1 MTDATPLE
9 LFEGVRPYGLDFDD
23 YVAMIGAGVFGDAN
37 VELVDGELIELAPS
51 QTRHSRVL
59 SHVHIALG
67 IALQGK
73 GFELYIDAIAKI
85 GPKSGRAPDISVVD
99 RDIGDRTMLLPEDI
113 LLAIE
118 ISDSTLSEDLG
129 RKCKNYAAADIRH
142 YWVVD
147 VEGEQ
152 VHCFSDPARAD
163 YRTVVVTAFSE
174 ALALPGCDASIVV
187 AG

>member
-9 LFEGVRPYGLDFDD
+9 LFEGVRPHLIEFDD
-23 YVAMIGAGVFGDAN
+23 YVAMIGAGVFGGAN

-51 QTRHSRVL
+51 QTRHSRMLGRVF
-59 SHVHIALG
+59 ALLH
-67 IALQGK
+67 APYQTL
-73 GFELYIDAIAKI
+73 GFELYIDAIVKI

-99 RDIGDRTMLLPEDI
+99 RDIGDRTTLRPEDI

-129 RKCKNYAAADIRH
+129 RKRKNYAKAGIRH

-147 VEGEQ
+147 VEGRR
-152 VHCFSDPARAD
+152 VHQFTGAKNSDYAEVTVSEFAD
-163 YRTVVVTAFSE
+163 AIPLPSSDKTVVIE
-174 ALALPGCDASIVV
+174 
-187 AG
+187 

>member
-9 LFEGVRPYGLDFDD
+9 LFEGVRPHLIEFDD

-51 QTRHSRVL
+51 QTRHSRIL
-59 SHVHIALG
+59 SRVHIALG
-67 IALQGK
+67 IALQGQ

-99 RDIGDRTMLLPEDI
+99 RDIGDRTTLLPEDI

-129 RKCKNYAAADIRH
+129 RKRANYATAGIRH

-147 VEGEQ
+147 VEGER
-152 VHCFSDPARAD
+152 VHQFSAPTDGD
-163 YRTVVVTAFSE
+163 YATVLVSGFGDAI
-174 ALALPGCDASIVV
+174 ALPGCNATIVV
-187 AG
+187 GS

>member
-1 MTDATPLE
+1 MIDATPLE
-9 LFEGVRPYGLDFDD
+9 LFEGVRPHLIEFDD

-51 QTRHSRVL
+51 QTRHSRIL
-59 SHVHIALG
+59 SRVHIALG

-73 GFELYIDAIAKI
+73 GVELYIDAIAKI

-99 RDIGDRTMLLPEDI
+99 RDIGDRTTLRPEDI
-113 LLAIE
+113 LLAVE

-129 RKCKNYAAADIRH
+129 RKRKNYAGAGIRH

-147 VEGEQ
+147 VEGCR
-152 VHCFSDPARAD
+152 VHQFTGAKDGD
-163 YRTVVVTAFSE
+163 YAAVTVGEFGQAIP
-174 ALALPGCDASIVV
+174 LPVIGGTIVIK
-187 AG
+187 